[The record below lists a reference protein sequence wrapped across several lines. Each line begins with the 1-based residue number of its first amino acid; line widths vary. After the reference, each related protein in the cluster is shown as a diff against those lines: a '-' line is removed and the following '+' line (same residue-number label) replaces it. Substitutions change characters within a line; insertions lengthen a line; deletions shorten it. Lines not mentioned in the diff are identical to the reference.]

1 MFITAQIPEI
11 LFYIG
16 TFHKIYTGI
25 LSILSGKAEIPV
37 LYWYPRKNK
46 GKEDRGM
53 DLVLNFLILVAGFLL
68 LVKGADIF
76 VEGAASIAKKMGIPQ
91 LVIGLTIVA
100 MGTSLPEAAVSIA
113 SALKGSA
120 GISIGNIVGSN
131 IMNVL
136 VILGITA
143 VITHVAIQKSTFQ
156 YEIPYMLF
164 ITVVLIGFGMTG
176 GEITRLEGA
185 ALWALFFLFLSY
197 LFVLTKNGS
206 AEEEEEAKDLPVWK
220 CILFIAGGGVM
231 IVLGSNLAVDGATA
245 LARFFGMSERFIGLT
260 IVAFGTSLP
269 ELVTSVTAARRGN
282 TGIAIGNIVGSN
294 LFNILFVIGTTAL
307 ITDIPFDAKFLVDS
321 MVAVAAGLILWA
333 GTIQH
338 RELRKPCGVIMLLSY
353 AAYFGYLCVK

>member
-1 MFITAQIPEI
+1 MNLVWNM
-11 LFYIG
+11 LF
-16 TFHKIYTGI
+16 
-25 LSILSGKAEIPV
+25 
-37 LYWYPRKNK
+37 
-46 GKEDRGM
+46 
-53 DLVLNFLILVAGFLL
+53 LVAGFLL

-131 IMNVL
+131 IMNIL

-143 VITHVAIQKSTFQ
+143 VIARVAIQKSTFQ
-156 YEIPYMLF
+156 YEIPYMLL
-164 ITVVLIGFGMTG
+164 ITVFLIIFGMSG
-176 GEITRLEGA
+176 GEISRLEGIIF
-185 ALWALFFLFLSY
+185 WVLFFLFLGY
-197 LFVLTKNGS
+197 LFVLAKKGG
-206 AEEEEEAKDLPVWK
+206 AEEEEEAKNLPLWQ
-220 CILFIAGGGVM
+220 CLLLIIGGGVM
-231 IVLGSNLAVDGATA
+231 IVLGSNFAVDGATA

-321 MVAVAAGLILWA
+321 MIAVAAGVILWL
-333 GTIQH
+333 GTI
-338 RELRKPCGVIMLLSY
+338 RYKELRKPCGVFMLLSY
-353 AAYFGYLCVK
+353 GVYFGYLCVK